1 MTNMSFRAICST
13 QKSLHFRFWV
23 AMIGVPIV
31 IAYTVSI
38 YYVFRGKVVL
48 TEESY

>member
-1 MTNMSFRAICST
+1 M
-13 QKSLHFRFWV
+13 FWI

-31 IAYTVSI
+31 QTYTVSI
-38 YYVFRGKVVL
+38 YYVFRGKVKL